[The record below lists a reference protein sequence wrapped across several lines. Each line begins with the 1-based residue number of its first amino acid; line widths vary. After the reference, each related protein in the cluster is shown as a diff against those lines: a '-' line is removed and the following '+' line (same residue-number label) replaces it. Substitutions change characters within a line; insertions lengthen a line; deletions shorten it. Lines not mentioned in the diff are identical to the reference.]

1 MIKFDNAEYQA
12 IVITDEYDRVVCIL
26 DTDGVGA
33 MVVEKK
39 GYKAHFIDSRET
51 DFDYRVYNQDDIRI
65 VNKKEKFLS

>member
-1 MIKFDNAEYQA
+1 
-12 IVITDEYDRVVCIL
+12 
-26 DTDGVGA
+26 